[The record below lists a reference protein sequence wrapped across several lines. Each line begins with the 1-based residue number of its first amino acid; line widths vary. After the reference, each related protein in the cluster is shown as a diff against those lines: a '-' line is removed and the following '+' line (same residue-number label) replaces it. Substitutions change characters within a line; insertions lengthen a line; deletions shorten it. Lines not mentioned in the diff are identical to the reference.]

1 MRRQRLVLACTVL
14 LTAGLALS
22 GCASGDDMPNSTETA
37 GMPAA
42 SVEEPMLDMAAES
55 DRGMGPGGAVSTVAD
70 EQRQVI
76 RTAYMALRVDD
87 VVASLDQ
94 VRDLVAATNGIISSE
109 SSGTDGSDARATV
122 TAQVPAAQLETFL
135 DDVGALGSVD
145 SLDVSAQD
153 VTLQV
158 VDLDARIAVLE
169 TSIERLTDLLIEAD
183 RVEDLVAVESELS
196 RRQADLDSLQSQRT
210 WLSEQVALSS
220 VTVTLTPRTHIA
232 DVEVPGFLSGLQ
244 SGWSALLTTAGALV
258 TMAGFLLPFLVVLLV
273 IAVPVVL
280 LIVRRQR
287 RRRRVGT

>member
-1 MRRQRLVLACTVL
+1 MRRQRLVLACTAL

-22 GCASGDDMPNSTETA
+22 GCASGDDMPSSGEMA

-55 DRGMGPGGAVSTVAD
+55 DRGMGPEGAVSTVAD

-76 RTAYMALRVDD
+76 RTAYVTLRVDD
-87 VVASLDQ
+87 VGASLDQ
-94 VRDLVAATNGIISSE
+94 VRDLVAATSGIISSE
-109 SSGTDGSDARATV
+109 SSGTDGSDARATI
-122 TAQVPAAQLETFL
+122 TAQVPADQLENFL

-145 SLDVSAQD
+145 SLDVNAQD

-169 TSIERLTDLLIEAD
+169 TSIERLTALLIEAD

-273 IAVPVVL
+273 IGVPVVL